1 MKLIAPLWSDPV
13 GWAEGVAKTKLRLC
27 LSMLLHVVFVS
38 GGILGTHWLMQK
50 LPADSN
56 VNWLVIMPGGF
67 VFALIGIILPAT
79 YLYAMHR
86 LLKIVRQGTPNR

>member
-13 GWAEGVAKTKLRLC
+13 GWTEGVAKTKLRLC
-27 LSMLLHVVFVS
+27 LSIFIHVVFVS
-38 GGILGTHWLMQK
+38 GGILGTHWVVKK

-56 VNWLVIMPGGF
+56 LSWLAIMPGGF
-67 VFALIGIILPAT
+67 AFALVGVVFPAL

-86 LLKIVRQGTPNR
+86 LLKIIRLAATNK

>member
-27 LSMLLHVVFVS
+27 LWMLVHVLFVS
-38 GGILGTHWLMQK
+38 GGILGTHWLAKK
-50 LPADSN
+50 LPADPNLS
-56 VNWLVIMPGGF
+56 WLVVMPGGF
-67 VFALIGIILPAT
+67 AFAFIGILFPAM

-86 LLKIVRQGTPNR
+86 LLKIVRQAEPNK